1 MRFSQPQR
9 NVYFAFFLYAFALG
23 ALFPRIGDL
32 QVKMGIGESA
42 LGFALIGLSTGVQ
55 LSLFYADKILRR
67 TGFQLSMFF
76 GVLLIGLS
84 FVLASFAMGPIGF
97 FLALSIGGLAVGVVE
112 VAVNLEADRVE
123 YQLAKRIMNRSH
135 AFWSLGF
142 FATGVAGAAMSQ
154 FDVSTTIHFG
164 LFLGAVSL
172 LTAGF
177 VWGYQPAPER
187 PNDSPQSPKL
197 IRPTKG
203 IMVLVVFTLSAMLI
217 EGAGI
222 DWSVIFMRDIFATP
236 PFINGAALAVGAFMQ
251 FTVRFFADSYVEN
264 YSAEKVSRLSILSMS
279 MGVILVSL
287 ASVPAMA
294 LVGFALMGAGN
305 AVLFP
310 LAMSA
315 AAQRTDRPAAVN
327 VASLAQIS
335 FLAFLLAP
343 PLLGFIA
350 EKFGIRFSFAVGI
363 PFLIASWFTVSSVTS
378 KPIANSPPS
387 APN

>member
-236 PFINGAALAVGAFMQ
+236 PFINGAALAA
-251 FTVRFFADSYVEN
+251 
-264 YSAEKVSRLSILSMS
+264 
-279 MGVILVSL
+279 
-287 ASVPAMA
+287 
-294 LVGFALMGAGN
+294 
-305 AVLFP
+305 
-310 LAMSA
+310 
-315 AAQRTDRPAAVN
+315 
-327 VASLAQIS
+327 
-335 FLAFLLAP
+335 
-343 PLLGFIA
+343 
-350 EKFGIRFSFAVGI
+350 
-363 PFLIASWFTVSSVTS
+363 
-378 KPIANSPPS
+378 
-387 APN
+387 

>member
-1 MRFSQPQR
+1 MRFSQPQQ
-9 NVYFAFFLYAFALG
+9 NVYFAFFVYAFALG

-32 QVKMGIGESA
+32 QMQMGIGESA

-55 LSLFYADKILRR
+55 LSLFYADKILKR
-67 TGFQLSMFF
+67 TGFRMALCL
-76 GVLLIGLS
+76 GVPLIGLS
-84 FVLASFAMGPIGF
+84 FVLASFAASPVGF
-97 FLALSIGGLAVGVVE
+97 FLALSVAGLAVGVVE
-112 VAVNLEADRVE
+112 VAVNLEADRIE
-123 YQLAKRIMNRSH
+123 YQLQKRIMNRSH

-154 FDVSTTIHFG
+154 FQFSPTAHFG

-172 LTAGF
+172 LTGAF
-177 VWGYQPAPER
+177 VWSYTPTPQR

-197 IRPTKG
+197 IQPTKR

-236 PFINGAALAVGAFMQ
+236 PFINGAALAVGALTQ
-251 FTVRFFADSYVEN
+251 FIVRFFADDYVEHH
-264 YSAEKVSRLSILSMS
+264 SAEKVSRLSILSMCA
-279 MGVILVSL
+279 GVILVYL
-287 ASVPAMA
+287 ASVPAVA

-343 PLLGFIA
+343 PLLGFVA
-350 EKFGIRFSFAVGI
+350 EQYGIRFSFALTL
-363 PFLIASWFTVSSVTS
+363 PFLIASWFTVSSVTA
-378 KPIANSPPS
+378 KPPTDAQQPMPE
-387 APN
+387 

>member
-1 MRFSQPQR
+1 MRFSQPQQ
-9 NVYFAFFLYAFALG
+9 NVYFAFFVYAFALG

-32 QVKMGIGESA
+32 QMQMGIGESA

-67 TGFQLSMFF
+67 TGFQMALCL
-76 GVLLIGLS
+76 GVPLIGLS
-84 FVLASFAMGPIGF
+84 FVLASFAAGPVGF
-97 FLALSIGGLAVGVVE
+97 FLALSIAGLAVGVVE
-112 VAVNLEADRVE
+112 VAVNLEADRIE
-123 YQLAKRIMNRSH
+123 YQLQKRIMNRSH

-142 FATGVAGAAMSQ
+142 FTTGVAGAAMSQ
-154 FDVSTTIHFG
+154 FQFSPTAHFG
-164 LFLGAVSL
+164 LFFGAVSL
-172 LTAGF
+172 LTGAF
-177 VWGYQPAPER
+177 VWGYTPAPER
-187 PNDSPQSPKL
+187 PNDSLQSPKL
-197 IRPTKG
+197 IQPTKG

-236 PFINGAALAVGAFMQ
+236 PFINGAALAVGALTQ
-251 FTVRFFADSYVEN
+251 FIVRFFADDYVEHH
-264 YSAEKVSRLSILSMS
+264 SAEKVSRLSILSMCA
-279 MGVILVSL
+279 GVILVYL
-287 ASVPAMA
+287 ASVPAVA
-294 LVGFALMGAGN
+294 LAGFALMGAGN

-343 PLLGFIA
+343 PLLGFVA
-350 EKFGIRFSFAVGI
+350 EQYGIRFSFALTL
-363 PFLIASWFTVSSVTS
+363 PFLIASWFTVSSVTA
-378 KPIANSPPS
+378 KPPTDAQQPMPE
-387 APN
+387 

>member
-1 MRFSQPQR
+1 MRFSQPQQ
-9 NVYFAFFLYAFALG
+9 NVYFAFFVYAFALG

-32 QVKMGIGESA
+32 QMQMGIGESA

-67 TGFQLSMFF
+67 TGFRMALCL
-76 GVLLIGLS
+76 GVPLIGLS
-84 FVLASFAMGPIGF
+84 FVLASFAAGPVGF
-97 FLALSIGGLAVGVVE
+97 FLALSIAGLAVGVVE
-112 VAVNLEADRVE
+112 VAVNLEADRIE
-123 YQLAKRIMNRSH
+123 YQLQKRIMNRSH

-154 FDVSTTIHFG
+154 FQFSPTAHFS

-172 LTAGF
+172 LTGVF
-177 VWGYQPAPER
+177 VWGYTPAPER
-187 PNDSPQSPKL
+187 PNDSLQSPKL
-197 IRPTKG
+197 IQPTKG

-236 PFINGAALAVGAFMQ
+236 PFINGAALAVGALTQ
-251 FTVRFFADSYVEN
+251 FIVRFFADDYVEHH
-264 YSAEKVSRLSILSMS
+264 SAEKVSRLSILSMCA
-279 MGVILVSL
+279 GVILVYL
-287 ASVPAMA
+287 ASVPAVA

-343 PLLGFIA
+343 PLLGFVA
-350 EKFGIRFSFAVGI
+350 EQYGIRFSFALTL
-363 PFLIASWFTVSSVTS
+363 PFLIASWFTVSSVTA
-378 KPIANSPPS
+378 KPPTDAQQPMPE
-387 APN
+387 

>member
-1 MRFSQPQR
+1 MRFPQPQQ
-9 NVYFAFFLYAFALG
+9 NVYFAFFVYAFALG

-32 QVKMGIGESA
+32 QMQMGIGESA

-67 TGFQLSMFF
+67 TGFQMALCL
-76 GVLLIGLS
+76 GVPLIGLS
-84 FVLASFAMGPIGF
+84 FVLASFAAGPVGF
-97 FLALSIGGLAVGVVE
+97 FLALSVAGLAVGVVE
-112 VAVNLEADRVE
+112 VAVNLEADRIE
-123 YQLAKRIMNRSH
+123 YQLQKRIMNRSH

-142 FATGVAGAAMSQ
+142 FVTGVAGAAMSQ
-154 FDVSTTIHFG
+154 FQFSPTAHFS

-172 LTAGF
+172 LTGVF
-177 VWGYQPAPER
+177 VCGYTPAPER
-187 PNDSPQSPKL
+187 PNDSLQSPKL
-197 IRPTKG
+197 IQPTKG

-236 PFINGAALAVGAFMQ
+236 PFINGAALAVGALTQ
-251 FTVRFFADSYVEN
+251 FIVRFFADDYVEHH
-264 YSAEKVSRLSILSMS
+264 SAEKVSRLSILSMCA
-279 MGVILVSL
+279 GVILVYL
-287 ASVPAMA
+287 ASVPAVA

-343 PLLGFIA
+343 PLLGFVA
-350 EKFGIRFSFAVGI
+350 EQYGIRFSFALTL
-363 PFLIASWFTVSSVTS
+363 PFLIASWFTVSSVTA
-378 KPIANSPPS
+378 KPPTDAQQPMPE
-387 APN
+387 

>member
-1 MRFSQPQR
+1 MRFSQPQQ
-9 NVYFAFFLYAFALG
+9 NVYFAFFVYAFALG

-32 QVKMGIGESA
+32 QVQMGIGESA
-42 LGFALIGLSTGVQ
+42 LGYALVGLSTGVQ
-55 LSLFYADKILRR
+55 LSLFIADKILRR
-67 TGFQLSMFF
+67 TGFRLAMCF
-76 GVLLIGLS
+76 GLPLIGLS
-84 FVLASFAMGPIGF
+84 FVLASFAMGPVSF

-123 YQLAKRIMNRSH
+123 YRLAKRIMNRSH

-154 FDVSTTIHFG
+154 FNVSPTTHFG
-164 LFLGAVSL
+164 LFLTSVSL
-172 LTAGF
+172 LTIGF
-177 VWGYQPAPER
+177 AWGYHPAPER
-187 PNDSPQSPKL
+187 PNNSPQSPKL

-236 PFINGAALAVGAFMQ
+236 PFINGVALAVGALAQ
-251 FTVRFFADSYVEN
+251 FIVRFFADNLVEN
-264 YSAEKVSRLSILSMS
+264 YSAKKVSRLSILSMG
-279 MGVILVSL
+279 MGVILVYFASL
-287 ASVPAMA
+287 PAVA
-294 LVGFALMGAGN
+294 LIGFALMGAGN

-350 EKFGIRFSFAVGI
+350 EAFGIRFSFAVGL
-363 PFLIASWFTVSSVTS
+363 PFLIASWFTVSSVTA
-378 KPIANSPPS
+378 KPTAKTVQSTS
-387 APN
+387 G

>member
-1 MRFSQPQR
+1 MRFSQPQQ
-9 NVYFAFFLYAFALG
+9 NVYFAFFVYAFALG

-32 QVKMGIGESA
+32 QMQMGIGESA

-67 TGFQLSMFF
+67 TGFRMALCL
-76 GVLLIGLS
+76 GVPLIGLS
-84 FVLASFAMGPIGF
+84 FVLASFAAGPVGF
-97 FLALSIGGLAVGVVE
+97 FLALSIAGLAVGVVE
-112 VAVNLEADRVE
+112 VAVNLEADRIE
-123 YQLAKRIMNRSH
+123 YQLQKRIMNRSH

-154 FDVSTTIHFG
+154 FQFSPTAHFS

-172 LTAGF
+172 LTGVF
-177 VWGYQPAPER
+177 VWGYTPAPER
-187 PNDSPQSPKL
+187 PNDSLQSPKL
-197 IRPTKG
+197 IQPTKG

-236 PFINGAALAVGAFMQ
+236 PFINGAALAVGALTQ
-251 FTVRFFADSYVEN
+251 FIVRFFADDYVEHH
-264 YSAEKVSRLSILSMS
+264 SAEKVSRLSILSMCA
-279 MGVILVSL
+279 GVILVYL
-287 ASVPAMA
+287 ASVPAVA

-315 AAQRTDRPAAVN
+315 AAQKPDRPAAVN

-343 PLLGFIA
+343 PLLGFVA
-350 EKFGIRFSFAVGI
+350 EQYGIRFSFALTL
-363 PFLIASWFTVSSVTS
+363 PFLIASWFTVSSVTA
-378 KPIANSPPS
+378 KPPTDAQQPMPE
-387 APN
+387 